1 MGPTPHPFSVSYFSN
16 QKTVLTPGPQQL
28 YCNRY
33 ILTPIP
39 STLNLSC
46 PHPHPLFLDNLYIHS
61 KLPERAFMVGG
72 LDFKSSGV
80 QRPNGSIPSFRRR
93 FLGCLM
99 NEEVPAILLNKTKK
113 TRQHYNYQKP
123 LYKVAQRLQTELWRD
138 LLTRTPSEDCLDQM
152 RSCFLGS
159 SNVVRS
165 FFLSLKRMTKRA
177 LTSPAKYPYG

>member
-1 MGPTPHPFSVSYFSN
+1 MVLCLSLSLSLGLCVAFKSLQPNHGLLLLTTAKSCVTCQLCGGCGCAALIFSWCFLTWGQPQHPFSVSYFSN

-46 PHPHPLFLDNLYIHS
+46 PHPHPLFLDNLYTHS

-80 QRPNGSIPSFRRR
+80 QRPNGSIPSFRR
-93 FLGCLM
+93 
-99 NEEVPAILLNKTKK
+99 
-113 TRQHYNYQKP
+113 
-123 LYKVAQRLQTELWRD
+123 
-138 LLTRTPSEDCLDQM
+138 
-152 RSCFLGS
+152 
-159 SNVVRS
+159 S
-165 FFLSLKRMTKRA
+165 FFDLCSVRARVNRA
-177 LTSPAKYPYG
+177 LQPSAQSLCC